1 MTDIALRLV
10 QFRYDDDLVLAI
22 TVPEVLREGAEEI
35 KKLRARVKELEGDR
49 AQLKDG
55 YTAARNQ
62 AFGSRMSLAL
72 AQKKLEPL
80 RKLWSENEDRWR
92 SKIPFDLSSCIAIA
106 VMDGDPFDKEE

>member
-1 MTDIALRLV
+1 MTDIDVRLR
-10 QFRYDDDLVLAI
+10 QFSCNGDNRVNRKTLN
-22 TVPEVLREGAEEI
+22 EGADEI
-35 KKLRARVKELEGDR
+35 ERLRARVKELEDDR

-62 AFGSRMSLAL
+62 EWGTRMSLAL

-92 SKIPFDLSSCIAIA
+92 LKIPFDLSQCIDIA
-106 VMDGDPFDKEE
+106 VMDGDPFGKEE